1 MIVRMMELA
10 EILKKIDDSEKDMIN
25 DMSAMIRIP
34 AIGPLNGGKGEGER
48 ADMIM
53 SILSGFDSIERIDVA
68 DVHVPTV
75 LRPNIL
81 AKKNG
86 KGKGTVWIVSHMDTV
101 LPGDL
106 EEWLT
111 PPYKPVLKDRKIY
124 GLGTEDNGQ
133 AVIGSIYGAKFVKLS
148 ENSRRSLGLA
158 IVADE
163 ETTSL
168 MGIEHLIKLGKFTED
183 DVFIVP
189 DWGVPGGTMIE
200 VAEKHLVWLKFTIEG
215 KQTHG
220 STPNRGLNAY
230 RVSTNLLA
238 DLLKRLEDKYNIYT
252 DMFRPPSSTF
262 EPTKR
267 PATVGNV
274 NTIPGYDEFY
284 LDIRLLPNYD
294 PDEMIEFVKSVA
306 AEYQTKTKAKIDV
319 IVEQRTYAGAPSRTD
334 TEEFKAFKE
343 SVMSVVGKEPETIG
357 VGGGTCANFFR
368 LKDMDAYVWQ
378 TGGGTLHQPNEYCEI
393 DNLKSDAKVFATL
406 FYNLCI

>member
-1 MIVRMMELA
+1 MDLA
-10 EILKKIDDSEKDMIN
+10 EILKRIDDSEEDMVK

-34 AIGPLNGGKGEGER
+34 AIGPLNGGLGEGER

-53 SILSGFDSIERIDVA
+53 TLLSGFDSVERFDVA
-68 DVHVPTV
+68 DVHVPSV
-75 LRPNIL
+75 IRPNIL
-81 AKKNG
+81 ARKNG
-86 KGKGTVWIVSHMDTV
+86 KGKGTIWIVSHMDTV

-106 EEWLT
+106 EEWKT
-111 PPYKPVLKDRKIY
+111 PPYEPVVKDRKIY

-133 AVIGSIYGAKFVKLS
+133 AVISSIYGSKFIEMK
-148 ENSRRSLGLA
+148 ENSRMSLGLA

-168 MGIEHLIKLGKFTED
+168 MGIEHLIKLDKFTED

-200 VAEKHLVWLKFTIEG
+200 VAEKHLVWLKITVEG

-238 DLLKRLEDKYNIYT
+238 DLMKRLDEKYNIMT
-252 DMFRPPSSTF
+252 DLFRPPMSTF

-274 NTIPGYDEFY
+274 NTIPGYDEFNF
-284 LDIRLLPNYD
+284 DIRLLPNYD
-294 PDEMIEFVKSVA
+294 PDEMIEFVRSVA
-306 AEYQTKTKAKIDV
+306 LEHQTKTKAKIDV
-319 IVEQRTYAGAPSRTD
+319 IVEQRTYAGLPSRID
-334 TEEFKAFKE
+334 TEVFKVFKE
-343 SVMSVVGKEPETIG
+343 SVTSVVGKEPETIG
-357 VGGGTCANFFR
+357 VGGGTCANFVR
-368 LKDMDAYVWQ
+368 IAGMDAYVWQ

-406 FYNLCI
+406 FYRLCV

>member
-1 MIVRMMELA
+1 MDLA
-10 EILKKIDDSEKDMIN
+10 EILKRIDDSEEDMVKDM
-25 DMSAMIRIP
+25 STMIRIP
-34 AIGPLNGGKGEGER
+34 AIGPLNGGLGEGER

-53 SILSGFDSIERIDVA
+53 TLLSGFDSVERFDVA
-68 DVHVPTV
+68 DVHVPSV
-75 LRPNIL
+75 IRPNIL
-81 AKKNG
+81 ARKNG
-86 KGKGTVWIVSHMDTV
+86 KGKGTIWIVSHMDTV

-106 EEWLT
+106 EEWKT
-111 PPYKPVLKDRKIY
+111 PPYEPVVKDRKIY

-133 AVIGSIYGAKFVKLS
+133 AVISSIYGSKFIELK
-148 ENSRRSLGLA
+148 ENSRMSLGLA

-200 VAEKHLVWLKFTIEG
+200 VAEKHLVWLKITVEG

-238 DLLKRLEDKYNIYT
+238 DLMKRLDEKYNIMT
-252 DMFRPPSSTF
+252 DLFRPPMSTF

-274 NTIPGYDEFY
+274 NTIPGYDEFNF
-284 LDIRLLPNYD
+284 DIRLLPNYD
-294 PDEMIEFVKSVA
+294 PDEMIEFVRSVA
-306 AEYQTKTKAKIDV
+306 LEHQTKTKAKIDV
-319 IVEQRTYAGAPSRTD
+319 IVEQRTYAGAPSRID
-334 TEEFKAFKE
+334 TEVFKVFKE
-343 SVMSVVGKEPETIG
+343 SVTSVVGKEPETIG
-357 VGGGTCANFFR
+357 VGGGTCANFVR
-368 LKDMDAYVWQ
+368 IAGMDAYVWQ

-406 FYNLCI
+406 FYRLCV

>member
-1 MIVRMMELA
+1 MDLA
-10 EILKKIDDSEKDMIN
+10 EILKRIDDSEEDMVKDM
-25 DMSAMIRIP
+25 STMIRIP
-34 AIGPLNGGKGEGER
+34 AIGPLNGGLGEGER

-53 SILSGFDSIERIDVA
+53 TLLSGFDSIERVDVA

-75 LRPNIL
+75 IRPNIL
-81 AKKNG
+81 ARKNG
-86 KGKGTVWIVSHMDTV
+86 KGKGTIWIVSHMDTV

-106 EEWLT
+106 EEWKT
-111 PPYKPVLKDRKIY
+111 PPYEPVVKDRKIY

-133 AVIGSIYGAKFVKLS
+133 AVISSIYGSKFIELK
-148 ENSRRSLGLA
+148 ENSRMSLGLA

-168 MGIEHLIKLGKFTED
+168 MGIEHLVKLGKFTED

-200 VAEKHLVWLKFTIEG
+200 VAEKHLVWLKITVEG

-238 DLLKRLEDKYNIYT
+238 DLMKRLDEKYNIMT
-252 DMFRPPSSTF
+252 DMFRPPMSTF

-274 NTIPGYDEFY
+274 NTIPGYDEFN

-294 PDEMIEFVKSVA
+294 PDEMIEFVRSVA
-306 AEYQTKTKAKIDV
+306 LEHQTKTKAKIDV
-319 IVEQRTYAGAPSRTD
+319 VVEQRTFAGAPSRID
-334 TEEFKAFKE
+334 TEVFKVFKE
-343 SVMSVVGKEPETIG
+343 SVTSVVGKEPETIG
-357 VGGGTCANFFR
+357 VGGGTCANFVR
-368 LKDMDAYVWQ
+368 LAGMDAYVWQ

-406 FYNLCI
+406 FYRLCV